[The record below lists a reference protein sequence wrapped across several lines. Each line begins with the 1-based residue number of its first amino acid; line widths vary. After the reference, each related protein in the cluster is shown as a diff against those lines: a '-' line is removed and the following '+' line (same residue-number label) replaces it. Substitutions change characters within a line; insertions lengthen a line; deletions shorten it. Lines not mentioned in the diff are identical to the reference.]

1 MAAAL
6 SAPWLI
12 FDFGHSHYHST
23 MQNISEQT
31 LKITSLSFLEKLRS
45 LCERLPR
52 GLDDD
57 AEGARAA
64 ARVHGLA
71 RKRVRDAFERLSF
84 RVDSQH

>member
-1 MAAAL
+1 VAAAL

-23 MQNISEQT
+23 VQNVSEQI
-31 LKITSLSFLEKLRS
+31 LEDHLPVSFLEKLRS

-64 ARVHGLA
+64 ARVQA
-71 RKRVRDAFERLSF
+71 
-84 RVDSQH
+84 